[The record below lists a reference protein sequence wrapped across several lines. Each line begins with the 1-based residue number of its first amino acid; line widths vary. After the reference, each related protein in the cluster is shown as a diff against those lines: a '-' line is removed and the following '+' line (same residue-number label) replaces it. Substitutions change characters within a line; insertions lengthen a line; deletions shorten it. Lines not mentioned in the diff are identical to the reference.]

1 MTVKGKILVVDD
13 HIALAENLA
22 EVLEGAGYEATVADS
37 AEAALVRLETGD
49 IGALITD
56 FKLPGRNGAEL
67 ITELRRR
74 GSHIPA
80 VVMSAFT
87 DDSTLDQARL
97 AGALDVLAKPLDFSR
112 FFAVVEEMGNEEIV
126 ILVVDDNRQLAE
138 NLAEILERR
147 GHLTR
152 IGGSVTEALAAV
164 PRPRAAIVDFVL
176 PDGTGLEVAERLRAR
191 DPRVQ
196 LLFVSG
202 HAERLREQ
210 LQGPLAS
217 LTSLEKP
224 VNLDRLLEWV
234 VKAVDRR
241 G

>member
-1 MTVKGKILVVDD
+1 MTVNGKILVVDD

-22 EVLEGAGYEATVADS
+22 EVLESAGYEAAVADS
-37 AEAALVRLETGD
+37 AEAALVRLDIGD

-87 DDSTLDQARL
+87 DDDTLERARS
-97 AGALDVLAKPLDFSR
+97 AGALDVLAKPLDFPQ
-112 FFAVVEEMGNEEIV
+112 FFAVVEEMGNEESV

-138 NLAEILERR
+138 NLAEILQQQ

-152 IGGSVTEALAAV
+152 IGGSVSEALAAL

-176 PDGTGLEVAERLRAR
+176 PDGTGLDVAERLRAR

-202 HAERLREQ
+202 HAERLRQEVG
-210 LQGPLAS
+210 GPLAAI
-217 LTSLEKP
+217 TSLEKP